1 MHAACSVCSRLNEIH
16 CSMFIA
22 CGVIIIVGTFF
33 GAIHVFT
40 LILCLTR
47 FQFFYL
53 LHPVWIP
60 LAFLL
65 NRSLTISVIRDR
77 MLVLFSVIQSHDE
90 DKVRFHSQLH
100 ELQNNQSA
108 LKKSQHTNTA
118 AATTTTKF
126 IGRMHVFFLK
136 WSISSRFVEYDT
148 YTGFLGT
155 LR

>member
-1 MHAACSVCSRLNEIH
+1 MFDTLLLCVSSLAPIAHSSDNSIAMHVVNLFQPYNACSLLVCFRLNEIH

-65 NRSLTISVIRDR
+65 NRSLTISAIRDR
-77 MLVLFSVIQSHDE
+77 MLVLFSVIQRHDE

-100 ELQNNQSA
+100 ELQNNQST
-108 LKKSQHTNTA
+108 LKKKSTQQQQQQQ
-118 AATTTTKF
+118 
-126 IGRMHVFFLK
+126 
-136 WSISSRFVEYDT
+136 
-148 YTGFLGT
+148 
-155 LR
+155 